1 MRTFQQ
7 QVPCEGDD
15 WITVA
20 AHLPDAE
27 DLPADP
33 VVLFAWPGGG
43 YSREYFDLRLPH
55 LGQYSQAVHHTAR
68 GIIVIGCDHLGTGA
82 GSEPDRTAMSFE
94 RLAEANRTVVDEVLR
109 RLRSGELAPG
119 TGAIEPRAV
128 IGAGQSYGG
137 LLLIVQQARLRTFD
151 AIAVLGFCAT
161 GVVMPV
167 AHANVT
173 TVTGGVRSGGSG
185 HSEHPLG
192 ALAYPFFWEDVPP
205 EIVEAD
211 LSGSFP
217 VRADPAPPWASSR
230 RARGTRDLSHCA
242 AHRRPLGCRDRVSD
256 LPRDGPARCRSRS
269 PRGAGLVPIGS
280 GHHPDRDPP
289 DGPHAQLC
297 RHSRPAVGTAGQLDR
312 EPTRLMLMERPP
324 ASPADGRLPD
334 PH

>member
-1 MRTFQQ
+1 
-7 QVPCEGDD
+7 
-15 WITVA
+15 
-20 AHLPDAE
+20 
-27 DLPADP
+27 
-33 VVLFAWPGGG
+33 
-43 YSREYFDLRLPH
+43 
-55 LGQYSQAVHHTAR
+55 
-68 GIIVIGCDHLGTGA
+68 
-82 GSEPDRTAMSFE
+82 MSFE

-173 TVTGGVRSGGSG
+173 MVTGGVRSGGKE

-230 RARGTRDLSHCA
+230 RPGGPAISPTAPHIVDHWAAVIECPIFLGMGQRDVVPDPRGEPASYRSARDITLTVIPRMAHMHNFAGTR
-242 AHRRPLGCRDRVSD
+242 
-256 LPRDGPARCRSRS
+256 
-269 PRGAGLVPIGS
+269 
-280 GHHPDRDPP
+280 
-289 DGPHAQLC
+289 AQLW
-297 RHSRPAVGTAGQLDR
+297 
-312 EPTRLMLMERPP
+312 ERLANWIESQP
-324 ASPADGRLPD
+324 G
-334 PH
+334 